1 DNKLHAILKS
11 PGVVKLAKTFVI
23 EYAKKRRDI
32 TDFKYFLGHTQAPTS
47 SERNFSPKTSH
58 PFQYKNWIIAHNGVL
73 TNDKL
78 LKKTITDKKAFNAVD
93 SSVIAPL
100 IHNHVKQYDDEVVGI
115 SKTLSLLEGTFG
127 LWMYNQQTANV
138 YLARSGSTLY
148 ADFLNNEFSS
158 LAQKEFI
165 ALEEGL
171 IYLLTPEGITSVGK
185 FKSNSPFFNK

>member
-1 DNKLHAILKS
+1 
-11 PGVVKLAKTFVI
+11 
-23 EYAKKRRDI
+23 
-32 TDFKYFLGHTQAPTS
+32 
-47 SERNFSPKTSH
+47 
-58 PFQYKNWIIAHNGVL
+58 
-73 TNDKL
+73 
-78 LKKTITDKKAFNAVD
+78 
-93 SSVIAPL
+93 
-100 IHNHVKQYDDEVVGI
+100 
-115 SKTLSLLEGTFG
+115 
-127 LWMYNQQTANV
+127 MYNQQTANV